1 MSTEVQWIHSTWLF
15 SQTQAQGSILD
26 QQLVSGASGGVD
38 ANRLKMPC
46 FLSNQNRLLEQK
58 KGKSDL
64 RIMNNQRMLS
74 YPFLLPYI
82 SQPLTLENNDTEGRG
97 KVEQL
102 MGAFPFILPYPSLN

>member
-82 SQPLTLENNDTEGRG
+82 SQPLTLGNNDTEGRG